1 MKTPIK
7 VFLVED
13 SPVALTILQRVLA
26 SSPEVEIVGTA
37 NNGVSALAK
46 IPSLKPDVICTD
58 LLMGKMDG
66 LQLTK
71 ELMATFPR
79 PILVISDVVTANDT
93 QKIGQLL
100 EAGVVDVF
108 PKPKTG
114 FIQDYEQ
121 QKNNLVNKL
130 KILSGVKVFTKR
142 NHSNQSKTLLT
153 DITPPKQANQSCFSK
168 LEKAYFNNYQ
178 IVAIGVSTGGPK
190 AMQHI
195 VSKLPA
201 NFPLPIVCTQH
212 ISVGFLDSLVSW
224 LALESSLKIKIA
236 EIGEKPVTGT
246 IYYAPE
252 KYHLEIDYQGKFC
265 YSSSPP
271 INSHRP
277 SVNAMFQSLA
287 QFYGNSTIGI
297 LLTGMGQDGVIGM
310 QEIERCGGLTIAQD
324 EASSVIFG
332 MPQEAIKLGVVQKVL
347 SLTEIVPFLLHQVS
361 RNNQLIN

>member
-1 MKTPIK
+1 VKNPIK

-26 SSPEVEIVGTA
+26 SSPEVEVVGTA
-37 NNGVSALAK
+37 HNGISALAK
-46 IPSLKPDVICTD
+46 IPSLKPDVVCTD

-121 QKNNLVNKL
+121 QKTNLISKL
-130 KILSGVKVFTKR
+130 KILSGVKVFTKK
-142 NHSNQSKTLLT
+142 NTTNLSKIINIQYHDLDVHNSVNQIDK
-153 DITPPKQANQSCFSK
+153 NYFSD
-168 LEKAYFNNYQ
+168 YQ

-190 AMQHI
+190 AMQQI
-195 VSKLPA
+195 ISQLPA
-201 NFPLPIVCTQH
+201 SFPLPIVCTQH
-212 ISVGFLDSLVSW
+212 ISVGFLESLVSW
-224 LALESSLKIKIA
+224 LETESFLKIKIA
-236 EIGEKPVTGT
+236 EIGEKPLPGT

-252 KYHLEIDYQGKFC
+252 KYHLEIDSKGKFC
-265 YSSSPP
+265 YSSAPP

-277 SVNAMFQSLA
+277 SVNIMFQSLA
-287 QFYGNSTIGI
+287 QFYGKGMIGI
-297 LLTGMGQDGVIGM
+297 LLTGMGQDGVMGM
-310 QEIERCGGLTIAQD
+310 QEIARYGGLTIAQD

-332 MPQEAIKLGVVQKVL
+332 MPQEAIKLGVVQQIL
-347 SLTEIVPFLLHQVS
+347 SLEKIAPFLLERVRYSSNYRQ
-361 RNNQLIN
+361 